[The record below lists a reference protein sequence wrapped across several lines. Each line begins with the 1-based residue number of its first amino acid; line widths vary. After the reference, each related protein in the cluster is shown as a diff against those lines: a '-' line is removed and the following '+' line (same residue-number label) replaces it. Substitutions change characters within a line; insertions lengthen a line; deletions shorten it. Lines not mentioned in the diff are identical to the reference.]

1 MSRSEAIEAVAE
13 AARRW
18 TVNFKASEHMRL
30 FDLGQPWFRI
40 ELYIRREGM
49 RSTLG
54 CGAGQIWLSRHAST
68 AELHRAA
75 EAAGE
80 ALNGARDD
88 DSLSPLALEMLKQ
101 ARDAAK
107 VEDETEAK
115 ERARLDA
122 TPAPATSTPQTPT
135 DRELQR
141 IYEDAFVARSDIEPT
156 ATRVSECADAGRR
169 ALYNAGRAACVAR
182 LREMA
187 AEWRD
192 GHGDFG
198 EGEAITLSVAAD
210 ALESER

>member
-1 MSRSEAIEAVAE
+1 MSRSEALEAVAE
-13 AARRW
+13 AARPW
-18 TVNFKASEHMRL
+18 TVNFRASEHMRL

-49 RSTLG
+49 RSIMG
-54 CGAGQIWLSRHAST
+54 CGAGQIWLSRHVST

-101 ARDAAK
+101 ARDAAR

-115 ERARLDA
+115 GRARLDA
-122 TPAPATSTPQTPT
+122 TPAAQSPTPTPT
-135 DRELQR
+135 DEELREL
-141 IYEDAFVARSDIEPT
+141 ARSAFLARSHQGAHDV
-156 ATRVSECADAGRR
+156 TRVSDCEAARNR

-187 AEWRD
+187 EAD
-192 GHGDFG
+192 GMTATGAD
-198 EGEAITLSVAAD
+198 ALSLAAD